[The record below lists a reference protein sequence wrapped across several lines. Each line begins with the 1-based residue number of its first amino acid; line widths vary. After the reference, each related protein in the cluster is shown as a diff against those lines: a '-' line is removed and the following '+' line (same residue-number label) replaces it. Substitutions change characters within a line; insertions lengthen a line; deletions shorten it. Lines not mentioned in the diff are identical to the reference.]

1 MKPPQ
6 RTIKNEIGYEG
17 FGLFSGEKV
26 GLVFRPVEIN
36 SGVTFIAKGVR
47 IPVSIKTAV
56 PQYRRSAVGKDGVV
70 IETIE
75 HLLAVLN
82 GLGITNLD
90 IEIKSPKLRNSYEI
104 PNTDGSAKLFVDL
117 LLQAGIKEQSAPRKT
132 LKISE
137 PIYYNEGECSIAAL
151 PFRHQGETSP
161 RRADKGEFSID
172 YTFSHSAPIIGKQ
185 HLIITLSQDNFISEI
200 ASARTFCMADE
211 VPHFIAQGLGKGA
224 NYQNLLVVDK
234 DRIVDNTL
242 RFKDEFVRHKILDL
256 LGDLYLLNASLIGKI
271 IAVKSGHKQ
280 NIQFVAKLAKLID
293 NKETS

>member
-1 MKPPQ
+1 MIILNQ
-6 RTIKNEIGYEG
+6 QTIKKEISYEG
-17 FGLFSGEKV
+17 VGLFSGEKV
-26 GLVFRPVEIN
+26 RLGFRPADVN
-36 SGVTFIAKGVR
+36 GGVTFIANGIR
-47 IPVSIKTAV
+47 IPVSIKTAI

-75 HLLAVLN
+75 HLLSVLN

-90 IEIKSPKLRNSYEI
+90 IEITQPLLSKKGYRGVSKGRTFEI

-117 LLQAGIKEQSAPRKT
+117 LLKAGIEEQPAPKKI
-132 LKISE
+132 LKIKE
-137 PIYYNEGECSIAAL
+137 PIIYNDGECSISAL
-151 PFRHQGETSP
+151 PSDREGL
-161 RRADKGEFSID
+161 SIE
-172 YTFSHSAPIIGKQ
+172 YTYSHSAPIIGTQ

-211 VPHFIAQGLGKGA
+211 IAHFISQGLGKGA

-256 LGDLYLLNASLIGKI
+256 LGDLYLLNASLIGKV

-280 NIQFVAKLAKLID
+280 NIQFVAKLAKLMD
-293 NKETS
+293 N